1 MILVRAAAPDGAA
14 EEGADTAPMAIVLKI
29 NPGFD
34 AAYPW
39 REIGTGAQPA
49 SPLDYYLAPADKG
62 GEPAGRWA
70 GRGLAT
76 LGFTAGQVID
86 RAVFEPLYGQHLD
99 PRDPVG
105 KSRLGR
111 AAQQFT
117 PEEAIFTELAAAE
130 PHASPAR
137 LAELR
142 TLAKAQVRHAVP
154 FWDIT
159 VSVSKSITLFYG
171 GLLAAAEQAARAGD
185 TARAGHLERE
195 AGRVWAAIME
205 GNAAALEYLQD
216 EAGMTRTG
224 YHRGSGTESRAEL
237 GKWGHAR
244 NWVIGS
250 FRQHTSRDGD
260 PQLHV
265 HNLVLNKVV
274 TERDGRWR
282 KLDSRSLYR
291 FQGAAAAIAAA
302 VTETALTRD
311 FGVAWVPRADGH
323 GREIA
328 GISQVLMDAF
338 SSRRQTITP
347 EARKVAAEREAQT
360 GRRPDARQMYRI
372 QKDIAYRTRARKPE
386 APLDIRAKLAEW
398 EQTARYKDVGELAA
412 IPDAVAEAARQAS
425 GNASGQGVPAE
436 AALRVARMIGQEF
449 ARLHGRSPDAAEF
462 RRIKRFAR
470 FITLNGADTRPVEPE
485 PYRLELAGG
494 WEETARL
501 WDRLGCRYDAALA
514 LHDAGHEPALRAA
527 LRIFTDLGAP
537 AAARITRQKMR
548 QMGIRSIPVGPRT
561 ATRSDP
567 LGLTRREHEVLDLVR
582 AGHTNAEIAAKL
594 FISPKTVDHHLSALL
609 AKLDA
614 PPGTSP
620 WPTPP
625 GSTGP
630 TPQKNRRTQQENRGI
645 APDAL
650 RSRPPYGRLE
660 LIVSRGG
667 RHEPRRR
674 IAAVPAADEQEP
686 DDPHAPLHDRRSR
699 GDRRLAH
706 RRAGQHRLGCAS
718 R

>member
-1 MILVRAAAPDGAA
+1 
-14 EEGADTAPMAIVLKI
+14 MAVVLKI

-34 AAYPW
+34 ASYPW
-39 REIGTGAQPA
+39 REIGTGARPKPA
-49 SPLDYYLAPADKG
+49 SGLEYYLAPADKG

-76 LGFTAGQVID
+76 LNFTAGQVID

-99 PRDPVG
+99 PRDPGG
-105 KSRLGR
+105 KTRLGR

-130 PHASPAR
+130 PYASPAR

-154 FWDIT
+154 FWDVT

-171 GLLAAAEQAARAGD
+171 GLLAAAEKASRAGD

-237 GKWGHAR
+237 GKWEHAR
-244 NWVIGS
+244 DWVIGS

-265 HNLVLNKVV
+265 HNLVLNKVA

-328 GISQVLMDAF
+328 GISQDLMDAF

-398 EQTARYKDVGELAA
+398 EQTAREKDVGELAA
-412 IPDAVAEAARQAS
+412 IPGAVAEAARAGPRERARAGPCGRGSAAGGPDDRVGVRPPARPRPGRGRVPAHRAVRPLHHPQRRRHPAGGARAAPARVGGARARRCAGAVS
-425 GNASGQGVPAE
+425 DPARDRPRAGPLRPAARPGAGAGAGGGVP
-436 AALRVARMIGQEF
+436 G
-449 ARLHGRSPDAAEF
+449 
-462 RRIKRFAR
+462 
-470 FITLNGADTRPVEPE
+470 
-485 PYRLELAGG
+485 
-494 WEETARL
+494 
-501 WDRLGCRYDAALA
+501 
-514 LHDAGHEPALRAA
+514 
-527 LRIFTDLGAP
+527 
-537 AAARITRQKMR
+537 AAAR
-548 QMGIRSIPVGPRT
+548 
-561 ATRSDP
+561 
-567 LGLTRREHEVLDLVR
+567 
-582 AGHTNAEIAAKL
+582 AG
-594 FISPKTVDHHLSALL
+594 
-609 AKLDA
+609 
-614 PPGTSP
+614 
-620 WPTPP
+620 
-625 GSTGP
+625 
-630 TPQKNRRTQQENRGI
+630 
-645 APDAL
+645 
-650 RSRPPYGRLE
+650 
-660 LIVSRGG
+660 
-667 RHEPRRR
+667 
-674 IAAVPAADEQEP
+674 
-686 DDPHAPLHDRRSR
+686 
-699 GDRRLAH
+699 
-706 RRAGQHRLGCAS
+706 
-718 R
+718 